1 MGQPNFHPP
10 SDAHP
15 MPFKKMPP
23 QVRGRGQVALSVA
36 VAVAVI
42 CPFIRALKALCVMFH
57 AVDFWVLSLSPLP
70 QNWGADT
77 QGRGGSVPPGTPP
90 RGSSRGPRHPS
101 AARPQLCAPLSR

>member
-10 SDAHP
+10 SDTHP
-15 MPFKKMPP
+15 MPSFKKMPP
-23 QVRGRGQVALSVA
+23 HVRGRGQVTLSVA
-36 VAVAVI
+36 MAVI
-42 CPFIRALKALCVMFH
+42 CPLIRERKALCVMFH

-90 RGSSRGPRHPS
+90 QGSSRGPRHPS